1 MENFNAKIG
10 AKIRAARL
18 KKHMTQKQLAEK
30 LHVSQT
36 AVALWENGTRGFT
49 VSTACRMADIL
60 DIENIFDIAEIQS
73 EPLTEEQEKEIEYQ
87 TAQAIEKLKLQELGY
102 ELTNPLEDRTRKA
115 FHKLNRDGREKVTVY
130 AEDLTKIPEY
140 QKEKEDH

>member
-1 MENFNAKIG
+1 MKNFNTEIG

-18 KKHMTQKQLAEK
+18 EKHMTQKQLAEK

-49 VSTACRMADIL
+49 VSTACRIADIL
-60 DIENIFDIAEIQS
+60 DINIFDIAEIQS
-73 EPLTEEQEKEIEYQ
+73 EPLTEEQEIER
-87 TAQAIEKLKLQELGY
+87 LKLQELGY
-102 ELTNPLEDRTRKA
+102 ELTDPLEDRTRAA
-115 FHKLNRDGREKVTVY
+115 FQKLNSKGRKKVAGY

>member
-1 MENFNAKIG
+1 MKNFNTEIG

-18 KKHMTQKQLAEK
+18 EKHMTQKQLAEK

-49 VSTACRMADIL
+49 IPTACRIADIL
-60 DIENIFDIAEIQS
+60 DINIFDIAEIQS
-73 EPLTEEQEKEIEYQ
+73 EPLTKEQEKEIEYQ
-87 TAQAIEKLKLQELGY
+87 AAQAIERLKMQELGY
-102 ELTNPLEDRTRKA
+102 ELTDPLEDRTRAA
-115 FHKLNRDGREKVTVY
+115 FQKLNSNGREKVAGY

-140 QKEKEDH
+140 QKEKEEN

>member
-60 DIENIFDIAEIQS
+60 DIKNIFDIAEIQS

-87 TAQAIEKLKLQELGY
+87 TAQAIEELKLQELGY
-102 ELTNPLEDRTRKA
+102 ELTDPLEDRARKA
-115 FHKLNRDGREKVTVY
+115 FQKLNRNGREKVTVY
-130 AEDLTKIPEY
+130 AEDLANIPEY
-140 QKEKEDH
+140 QKEKEDN